1 MKIIMSCRTESRDY
15 RTDLGFNLIVVVDLK
30 QQTTTK
36 TIKREFEG
44 EDILTEYSVLGFRV
58 DLYFHKY
65 KVAIEVDQFGHWDR
79 NIDYEIKRQKAVKE
93 ELGCKFIRIN
103 PDERNFNERKPVTKI
118 YMHIKVNQKIINRQY
133 FEKTVRTGI

>member
-1 MKIIMSCRTESRDY
+1 MSCRTESRDY

-65 KVAIEVDQFGHWDR
+65 KVAIEVDQFGH
-79 NIDYEIKRQKAVKE
+79 
-93 ELGCKFIRIN
+93 
-103 PDERNFNERKPVTKI
+103 
-118 YMHIKVNQKIINRQY
+118 
-133 FEKTVRTGI
+133 

>member
-103 PDERNFNERKPVTKI
+103 PDEGNFSERKPVTKI

>member
-1 MKIIMSCRTESRDY
+1 MSCRTESRDY
-15 RTDLGFNLIVVVDLK
+15 RTDLGFNLIAVVDLK

-65 KVAIEVDQFGHWDR
+65 KVAIEVDQFGH
-79 NIDYEIKRQKAVKE
+79 
-93 ELGCKFIRIN
+93 
-103 PDERNFNERKPVTKI
+103 
-118 YMHIKVNQKIINRQY
+118 
-133 FEKTVRTGI
+133 